1 MSENQHQNTSRRRAL
16 EELCNQFG
24 VALLYVFG
32 SRAAEIRDWFS
43 GRLDALDSS
52 ASDVDI
58 GIKGLAD
65 EPWLVQEKVRCAL
78 ALEDLFG
85 SSRVDLVMIA
95 EVDPFLAAEI
105 IRGERLFADNDYAAD
120 EYELYILRRAGDLIP
135 LERERMALILGE
147 GS

>member
-1 MSENQHQNTSRRRAL
+1 MSENQHQNTTRMQAL
-16 EELCNQFG
+16 EELCRQFRL
-24 VALLYVFG
+24 ALLYAFG
-32 SRAAEIRDWFS
+32 SRTAELRDWLA
-43 GRLDALDSS
+43 GRLDALSAS

-58 GIKGLAD
+58 GVKALTD

-85 SSRVDLVMIA
+85 CSRVDLVMIA
-95 EVDPFLAAEI
+95 EADPFLAAEI